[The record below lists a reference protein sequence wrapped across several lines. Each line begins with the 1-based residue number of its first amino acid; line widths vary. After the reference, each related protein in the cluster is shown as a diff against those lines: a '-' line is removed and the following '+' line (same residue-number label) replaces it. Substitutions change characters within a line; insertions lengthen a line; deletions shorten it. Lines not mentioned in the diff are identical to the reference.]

1 MIKEEQIKSIVENKF
16 SETDKF
22 LVSVKV
28 NPGNRIIVFIDSDTS
43 VTIDDCAELSRYIES
58 QVNRDIE
65 DYELEVSSAGLTHPF
80 IFQRQYKK
88 NIGREIKT
96 VLKNGMVKKG
106 IIKEV
111 ADNGFIILEKN
122 IVVKKNRKK
131 QIIENGVSVSFN
143 DVKETKLVIN
153 I

>member
-43 VTIDDCAELSRYIES
+43 VTIDDCAELSRYIEL

-96 VLKNGMVKKG
+96 VLKNSMVKKG

-131 QIIENGVSVSFN
+131 QIIENDVSVSFN
-143 DVKETKLVIN
+143 DIKETKLVIN